1 MTNPTPIIATTTHQT
16 TIQRVNWRVD
26 DFCQAHG
33 IGRTSFYEEVKLGEL
48 KVIKHGKRTLIPDT
62 EAKAWQAR
70 KIVELS
76 AA

>member
-1 MTNPTPIIATTTHQT
+1 MENSASTQQT
-16 TIQRVNWRVD
+16 KIQLVNWRVN
-26 DFCQAHG
+26 DFCKAHG

-70 KIVELS
+70 KL
-76 AA
+76 AACPT